1 MTESDTTL
9 RDLLKQ
15 GLNEVE
21 QGRAPGFDAVWAA
34 AETRASARRSHNW
47 MAGGAL
53 VAAVALAITVGLLRP
68 AEQDWQF
75 VSPDVFESGTSWVAP
90 SDVLLPEH
98 RFDIFNDIP
107 VLIESTKTE
116 EGALL

>member
-1 MTESDTTL
+1 MTNSDKTL
-9 RDLLKQ
+9 SDLLKQ

-21 QGRAPGFDAVWAA
+21 QGRTPGFDAAWTA
-34 AETRASARRSHNW
+34 AETRASARRSRNW

-53 VAAVALAITVGLLRP
+53 VAAVAVALTVGLLRP
-68 AEQDWQF
+68 AEQDWEF

-90 SDVLLPEH
+90 SDVLMPEH
-98 RFDIFNDIP
+98 QFDIFNDIP